1 MTELKDKIVF
11 ITGASSGI
19 GQSCAWIFAKNG
31 TKLILCARRIDRL
44 KHIAQQLK
52 NEFGT
57 KSHIIQLDVRDRE
70 AVNSTLDNL
79 PAEWINIDILL
90 NNAGL
95 ARGLSKLHEGLI
107 DDWEE
112 MIDTNIKGL
121 LYISRKL
128 IPGMVERGK
137 GDIINI
143 GSIAGKEVYPQG
155 NVYCASKYAVDA
167 LTKGMRLDLAP
178 YGIKVSEINP
188 GLVNTEFSM
197 VRFKG
202 DAVKSEQVY
211 RGMDPLLAEDIAET
225 VLFIL
230 SRPAHVN
237 IAEMLVLPRAQASAT
252 QVSREN

>member
-1 MTELKDKIVF
+1 MLTLNFDV
-11 ITGASSGI
+11 SDP
-19 GQSCAWIFAKNG
+19 GQ
-31 TKLILCARRIDRL
+31 T
-44 KHIAQQLK
+44 
-52 NEFGT
+52 
-57 KSHIIQLDVRDRE
+57 RE
-70 AVNSTLDNL
+70 CLSNL
-79 PAEWINIDILL
+79 PGEWKSIDVLI
-90 NNAGL
+90 NNAGNAHGL
-95 ARGLSKLHEGLI
+95 APIQDGDPE
-107 DDWEE
+107 DWEA
-112 MIDTNIKGL
+112 MIDINVKGL
-121 LYISRKL
+121 LYISKL
-128 IPGMVERGK
+128 VTPGMVSRKSGH
-137 GDIINI
+137 IINI

>member
-1 MTELKDKIVF
+1 MRTVL
-11 ITGASSGI
+11 ITGATSGI
-19 GQSCAWIFAKNG
+19 GKATAFLLAGNG
-31 TKLILCARRIDRL
+31 YRMILTGRRKEKLNSIYEELSKI
-44 KHIAQQLK
+44 
-52 NEFGT
+52 T
-57 KSHIIQLDVRDRE
+57 DVLTLNFDVSDPGQTRE
-70 AVNSTLDNL
+70 CLSNL
-79 PAEWINIDILL
+79 PGEWKSIDVLI
-90 NNAGL
+90 NNAGNAHGL
-95 ARGLSKLHEGLI
+95 APIQDGDPE
-107 DDWEE
+107 DWEA
-112 MIDTNIKGL
+112 MIDINVKGL
-121 LYISRKL
+121 LYISKL
-128 IPGMVERGK
+128 VTPGMVSRKSGH
-137 GDIINI
+137 IINI